1 VFMGKQGNETVRH
14 KYYIEK
20 HREKELVLCFA
31 EYHPR
36 KKKKMQFL
44 LQRNLTIY
52 HRGHSPPFTNR
63 VEGI

>member
-1 VFMGKQGNETVRH
+1 MGKQGNETVRH

-36 KKKKMQFL
+36 KKKKNAVFA
-44 LQRNLTIY
+44 TKKFDHI
-52 HRGHSPPFTNR
+52 S
-63 VEGI
+63 